1 MGQKLL
7 DCCSNHINVVLLI
20 FFIQENINIVHYIL
34 FLYKRTS
41 VPHSIIELTY
51 IPQYLY
57 IYIYTHNNS
66 VYIIISCMVN
76 ANAYHSICSLF
87 ALGLYVVP
95 QEHQI
100 LPPALPLCWPSPWWI
115 SAFLIVHLF
124 FHSPK
129 LIADIFEP
137 LFNHRSW
144 EHTNMQKHCRGS
156 TICFGGCKFLK

>member
-1 MGQKLL
+1 MEKLTKQL
-7 DCCSNHINVVLLI
+7 PLMRSLWTSPARDVEAIHLGKYFFFIQENINVVLLI
-20 FFIQENINIVHYIL
+20 FFIQENINIVHYIF

-87 ALGLYVVP
+87 ALGLDVVP
-95 QEHQI
+95 QEHQV
-100 LPPALPLCWPSPWWI
+100 LPPALPLC
-115 SAFLIVHLF
+115 
-124 FHSPK
+124 
-129 LIADIFEP
+129 
-137 LFNHRSW
+137 
-144 EHTNMQKHCRGS
+144 
-156 TICFGGCKFLK
+156 